1 MLRKSLTL
9 ILLLLS
15 LQAAAETIQEIRF
28 EGNEITDPNILLQ
41 EMIVNVGDEVDIGRI
56 ETSVQHIMDLGLF
69 ETVDYRLEEDAA
81 TSDVIL
87 IISVIERYY
96 LIPLPTARINDNN
109 DLEYGVKLRWSNILG
124 LNHTLNWKL
133 LDKGSSR
140 GVHEFSIKLDY
151 AMPRIFFSR
160 YAVTLLTETVVDVD
174 EDPDFGAQR
183 QRGSSYGIDV
193 QKWLNKE
200 GVSAGLFAGG
210 GVGYN
215 NKEILALEAGGAP
228 NQTQNAIVYS
238 ARIGYDNVHE
248 YLYNRGG
255 IFAQYRID
263 FSTGEGSYGDTTY
276 TRHEFDFRN
285 LLAYSRE
292 PPVNFNYQIVIGQ
305 SNNDVLG
312 DKAFSLGGNTN
323 LRGYDTD
330 TFRGNALLRMN
341 FEFLSKIGESS
352 LLRKVYFFDTGDTPE
367 RLSKIRLSSFKS
379 SIGAGIRWK
388 LRQFVDLDLRLDM
401 AYAFETDDFHI
412 ALGTHGTF

>member
-160 YAVTLLTETVVDVD
+160 YAVTLLTETVVNTPLSVPM
-174 EDPDFGAQR
+174 ESETLQ
-183 QRGSSYGIDV
+183 
-193 QKWLNKE
+193 
-200 GVSAGLFAGG
+200 
-210 GVGYN
+210 
-215 NKEILALEAGGAP
+215 
-228 NQTQNAIVYS
+228 
-238 ARIGYDNVHE
+238 
-248 YLYNRGG
+248 
-255 IFAQYRID
+255 
-263 FSTGEGSYGDTTY
+263 DT
-276 TRHEFDFRN
+276 
-285 LLAYSRE
+285 L
-292 PPVNFNYQIVIGQ
+292 
-305 SNNDVLG
+305 
-312 DKAFSLGGNTN
+312 
-323 LRGYDTD
+323 
-330 TFRGNALLRMN
+330 
-341 FEFLSKIGESS
+341 
-352 LLRKVYFFDTGDTPE
+352 
-367 RLSKIRLSSFKS
+367 
-379 SIGAGIRWK
+379 
-388 LRQFVDLDLRLDM
+388 
-401 AYAFETDDFHI
+401 
-412 ALGTHGTF
+412 